1 MGWASGTAAPHGVG
15 WNPSGIAVSSWSMLA
30 ETITVPFSE
39 LVLLILQWAHSHS
52 GGHRVPKGTVKRQV
66 SLCKHFTRLCLQCKV
81 SHVAK
86 PNFNGWEIISTSWW
100 EELQRHIAKG
110 QCIQG
115 EEESGLFLQSITEG
129 DSLIFFLVPLQ
140 DQVLGSSYWFS

>member
-15 WNPSGIAVSSWSMLA
+15 WTPSGIAVSWRAMLA
-30 ETITVPFSE
+30 GTITVPFSE
-39 LVLLILQWAHSHS
+39 HMLLILQWAHSHS
-52 GGHRVPKGTVKRQV
+52 GGHWVPKSAMKRQA
-66 SLCKHFTRLCLQCKV
+66 SLCKHFTRLCLQCKA

-86 PNFNGWEIISTSWW
+86 PNFKGWEIISTSWW
-100 EELQRHIAKG
+100 EELQSHIAKG
-110 QCIQG
+110 QCTEG
-115 EEESGLFLQSITEG
+115 EEESGLFLQSITES